1 VESSKIQQLHL
12 EGSTKYQQG
21 DFVGAIECYR
31 EAIELDPASPAWLY
45 SSLIVILTRSNDV
58 TEALVLVDRALGLYP
73 NSDEVQRAAGVAW
86 EAKGNVAK
94 SRQHFQQALVL
105 NPKQPSWVTQK
116 LDSLNA
122 AVGGRLQLLHHQA
135 PQKYQQGDLIEAWEA
150 YHEAIELDP
159 APPEWVYS
167 SSITIAALLGNWEP
181 ALELGSRALKLHS
194 QSDEIYRAIAVAL
207 EVKGDLASSLQYYQ
221 QALALNSRQPDWV
234 RLKIVDF
241 LQSVSLLER
250 KTGEVNAS
258 IQHSQQANQLDLLP
272 KPNRQKMA
280 VIAWDLGHNPA
291 GRAYLLADMARASFE
306 VKLIGALFPAY
317 GKTIWSPIANTDV
330 AVTTFPGNN
339 FAEFITGAIELA
351 QKQQYDVVYVS
362 KPRFPSLCLGLLIAH
377 YSQCPLILDIDDW
390 ELSFVKEETS
400 ATLAQ
405 LEEQIGTDDWN
416 KPYGSIWTRF
426 AANLISSADAITVSN
441 LALQQRCGGT
451 IVRHARDENIFSP
464 QLYDRNRIRHEFG
477 YSESD
482 RVILFLGT
490 PRPHKGIFRIAEA
503 LEALNDPNLV
513 LCIIG
518 TITDPNVSSQLSQYS
533 QARIDY
539 QCDQPWS
546 QLPQL
551 VNMADLVCILQET
564 NSPITEYQIPAK
576 LTDAIALGIPVIVSR
591 VPPLAD
597 VIASGAVIPVE
608 DDNLAE
614 TIRRV
619 IDGDWEIDSQAI
631 RSTFMEEFSYRVN
644 YQRIKQVVELAKTKT
659 PQPLPDIFISA
670 LGLIDQK
677 FNNKTLHKL
686 LDSENFQSKQ
696 SITPTTSP
704 AVFTKDRPYNILF
717 FWKQNDSDLY
727 GRRQDRIVH
736 YLAQSDRINKIIHF
750 DAPISAR
757 KLQEAVQYGPKAK
770 FDQSNFVFTNTVSRS
785 LGLKDTNKIIKRTF
799 IYRDENLGEKFLGRT
814 LPPKTDYPD
823 FVRQVIQE
831 AKLDRTTIAWV
842 CPTNFEFL
850 DLHREFNFEFIVA
863 DLIDDQRKWQLDNN
877 YARELDRNYQ
887 EILSVADVVFAN
899 CQPLQEAF
907 GSYYDRLEIIPN
919 GADLFADTDAWAKP
933 EELGN
938 LSGAIVG
945 YVGNLSDRLDLELL
959 KYIATTKPEWNLV
972 LIGSAHRNA
981 AIFELIEF
989 PNIHLLGVKPYDEAV
1004 KFIKYF
1010 DVAIVPHVDSELTRH
1025 MNPLKLYVYFALG
1038 VPIVTSTIAN
1048 IEEFAGLIY
1057 VASDNGDF
1065 VKGIELA
1072 LHAKSP
1078 VTSPLR
1084 QKLLQQIDWQTRVER
1099 ILQKLDEG
1107 LSDLSIGATS
1117 NNFAIKDPLTANK
1130 IDRTAPVTNQ
1140 TAELSYSGVCNL
1152 CGTQQ
1157 IFYKRHRSLREGYQ
1171 CSQCKASLRY
1181 RGQAG
1186 AILQKFATPDIQC
1199 LRDLIRQPNFQS
1211 LKIYE
1216 PGIIGAF
1223 RQYFAD
1229 LPNYTNSYFWQ
1240 DVPLGEYRQNLQCQ
1254 SLENLT
1260 YPDLSFDLI
1269 LTSDILEHI
1278 RRPWQA
1284 FSEIWRVLKL
1294 GGYHIFT
1301 IPVQAPMPETTIAR
1315 VDTTGDRD
1323 IHSLP
1328 PKYHSAPLPEGGRR
1342 QSLVYTDF
1350 GGDLVNFLEKIG
1362 FTVELLNLPSD
1373 NAELR
1378 RLITFATQKK
1388 A

>member
-21 DFVGAIECYR
+21 DLVGAIECYR

-45 SSLIVILTRSNDV
+45 SSSIVILARSNDL
-58 TEALVLVDRALGLYP
+58 TEALALVDRALVLYP

-86 EAKGNVAK
+86 AAKGNVAK
-94 SRQHFQQALVL
+94 SRQYFQQALVL
-105 NPKQPSWVTQK
+105 NEKQPSWVTQK

-122 AVGGRLQLLHHQA
+122 AVGDRLQLLHRQA

-159 APPEWVYS
+159 TPPEWIYS
-167 SSITIAALLGNWEP
+167 SAITIAALLGNWET
-181 ALELGSRALKLHS
+181 ALELGSYSLTLHPK
-194 QSDEIYRAIAVAL
+194 SDEIHRAIAVAL
-207 EVKGDLASSLQYYQ
+207 EAKGDLASSLQYYQ
-221 QALALNSRQPDWV
+221 QALALNSQQPDWV

-250 KTGEVNAS
+250 KTGEVDAS

-272 KPNRQKMA
+272 KQNREKMA

-291 GRAYLLADMARASFE
+291 GRAYLLADMARASFDVE
-306 VKLIGALFPAY
+306 LIGALFPAY
-317 GKTIWSPIANTDV
+317 GQTIWSPIANTDLP
-330 AVTTFPGNN
+330 VTTFPGNS
-339 FAEFITGAIELA
+339 FAEFIDRAIESA

-377 YSQCPLILDIDDW
+377 YSQCPLILDIDDC
-390 ELSFVKEETS
+390 ELSFAREQSS
-400 ATLAQ
+400 ATLTQ
-405 LEEQIGTDDWN
+405 LQQQAGTDDWN

-426 AANLISSADAITVSN
+426 AANLILSADAITVSN
-441 LALQQRCGGT
+441 LALQQRYGGT
-451 IVRHARDENIFSP
+451 IVRHARDETVFNP
-464 QLYDRNRIRHEFG
+464 QLYDRHRTRHEFG
-477 YSESD
+477 YNDSD

-503 LEALNDPNLV
+503 LETLNDPSLV

-518 TITDPNVSSQLSQYS
+518 TITDPNVSRQLSQYS
-533 QARIDY
+533 RARID
-539 QCDQPWS
+539 CHRDRPWS

-551 VNMADLVCILQET
+551 VNMADLVCILQEP

-608 DDNLAE
+608 DDNLAQ
-614 TIRRV
+614 TIRKV
-619 IDGDWEIDSQAI
+619 IDGNYQIDPQAI
-631 RSTFMEEFSYRVN
+631 RLAFAEEFSYRVN
-644 YQRIKQVVELAKTKT
+644 YQRIKGVVELAKTKT
-659 PQPLPDIFISA
+659 PKPLPDIFISA
-670 LGLIDQK
+670 LKLIDRQLNNQK
-677 FNNKTLHKL
+677 LDRL
-686 LDSENFQSKQ
+686 LQDENFQNKQ
-696 SITPTTSP
+696 SIATAKST
-704 AVFTKDRPYNILF
+704 AVFTKERPYNILF

-757 KLQEAVQYGPKAK
+757 KLQESVQFGPKAK

-799 IYRDENLGEKFLGRT
+799 IYRDEHLGEKFLGRT
-814 LPPKTDYPD
+814 LPPKADYPD

-863 DLIDDQRKWQLDNN
+863 DLIDDQRKWQLDSN

-887 EILSVADVVFAN
+887 EILSISDVVFAN

-907 GSYYDRLEIIPN
+907 GSYYDRLEIVPN
-919 GADLFADTDAWAKP
+919 GADLFVDTDAWTKP
-933 EELGN
+933 EELAN
-938 LSGAIVG
+938 LSGKVVG

-959 KYIATTKPEWNLV
+959 KYIATTKPQWNLV

-981 AIFELIEF
+981 TIFELIEF

-1038 VPIVTSTIAN
+1038 VPIVSSTIAN

-1057 VASDNGDF
+1057 VASDNEDF

-1072 LHAKSP
+1072 SHAKST
-1078 VTSPLR
+1078 VTSPVR
-1084 QKLLQQIDWQTRVER
+1084 QKLLQQIDWQTRVNH
-1099 ILQKLDEG
+1099 ILQKLDEH
-1107 LSDLSIGATS
+1107 LLDRSIEETS
-1117 NNFAIKDPLTANK
+1117 NNFAIKDLLTANK
-1130 IDRTAPVTNQ
+1130 TTSSNQ
-1140 TAELSYSGVCNL
+1140 TVELSYAGVCNF

-1157 IFYKRHRSLREGYQ
+1157 IFYKHHRSLREGYQ
-1171 CSQCKASLRY
+1171 CCQCKASLRY
-1181 RGQAG
+1181 RGQAA

-1199 LRDLIRQPNFQS
+1199 LRDLVRQTDFQR

-1216 PGIIGAF
+1216 PGLIGAF

-1229 LPNYTNSYFWQ
+1229 LPNYINSYFWQ

-1260 YPDLSFDLI
+1260 YSDFTFDLI
-1269 LTSDILEHI
+1269 ITSDILEHI

-1284 FSEIWRVLKL
+1284 LSEIWRVLKP

-1301 IPVQAPMPETTIAR
+1301 VPVTAPMPETTVAR
-1315 VDTTGDRD
+1315 VDTTSDRD
-1323 IHSLP
+1323 IHLLP
-1328 PKYHSAPLPEGGRR
+1328 PKYHSAPIPEGGRR

-1350 GGDLVNFLEKIG
+1350 GSDLVNLLKQTG
-1362 FTVELLNLPSD
+1362 FAVELLHLSPD
-1373 NAELR
+1373 NAEIG
-1378 RLITFATQKK
+1378 RLITFVTQKR
-1388 A
+1388 